1 MRKITVGRNPQS
13 DIFINDSNVSK
24 NHAEIIIDNNI
35 TLIRDVGST
44 NGTYVNGVR
53 INGNYTLQTHDILKI
68 GNTLI
73 PWKNYINTNNNI
85 NGIHVNDTLN
95 VNSQNISENSKISVS
110 DWILILLLTSIPFV
124 GFILLIVWANQDNI
138 PKKNFA
144 KGALWFKLILFC
156 IFLILFFA
164 IYLLF
169 RDILVTITNYLNS
182 FLDFKNIISQILNII
197 K

>member
-110 DWILILLLTSIPFV
+110 DWILILLLTSILASKSERTLA
-124 GFILLIVWANQDNI
+124 I
-138 PKKNFA
+138 
-144 KGALWFKLILFC
+144 FC
-156 IFLILFFA
+156 
-164 IYLLF
+164 
-169 RDILVTITNYLNS
+169 
-182 FLDFKNIISQILNII
+182 
-197 K
+197 